1 MNIQDNCS
9 DIPEQSTESNYGLL
23 LSKKYRIKI
32 SENYSKFVYKKFFK
46 KIPNKY
52 VLKFDAYSDLEII
65 EYALSRITS
74 GQVKTRSDLPIENV
88 YKLQENIDYEEC
100 SLTQVLEENIESQV
114 SEYRKLTLNTWVS
127 TVEMAE
133 CLGVTEKELLKWR
146 KQGYRPLD
154 KKKNKK
160 LALRKGMTWRL
171 KKGHTRTYEWNFT
184 HTAYCDDVFW
194 SDKAYF
200 D

>member
-1 MNIQDNCS
+1 MNIQDHCA
-9 DIPEQSTESNYGLL
+9 DIPEKPTERNFGLL
-23 LSKKYRIKI
+23 LSKKYRDKTFKL
-32 SENYSKFVYKKFFK
+32 YKKFFYKKFFK

-65 EYALSRITS
+65 KYALSCLKS
-74 GQVKTRSDLPIENV
+74 GEIKTRSDLPIENI
-88 YKLQENIDYEEC
+88 YKLNENLD
-100 SLTQVLEENIESQV
+100 SQL
-114 SEYRKLTLNTWVS
+114 SEYHKLTLNDWVS
-127 TVEMAE
+127 TTEMAD
-133 CLGVTEKELLKWR
+133 CLGVTEKQLLEWR

-154 KKKNKK
+154 SKKNKK
-160 LALRKGMTWRL
+160 LALREGTTWRI

-184 HTAYCDDVFW
+184 HTACCDDVYW

>member
-9 DIPEQSTESNYGLL
+9 EIPQKPTERNFGLL
-23 LSKKYRIKI
+23 LSKKYRAKVA
-32 SENYSKFVYKKFFK
+32 ERYNNFFYKKFFK

-52 VLKFDAYSDLEII
+52 VLKFDAYSDLVII
-65 EYALSRITS
+65 QYALSCLKGGEI
-74 GQVKTRSDLPIENV
+74 KARSDLPIENIC
-88 YKLQENIDYEEC
+88 KLKENVD
-100 SLTQVLEENIESQV
+100 SQL
-114 SEYRKLTLNTWVS
+114 SEYRKLTLNSWVS
-127 TVEMAE
+127 TTEMAD
-133 CLGVTEKELLKWR
+133 CLGVTEKQLLEWR

-154 KKKNKK
+154 NKRNKK
-160 LALRKGMTWRL
+160 LALREGMTWRL

>member
-52 VLKFDAYSDLEII
+52 VLKFDAYSDLAII
-65 EYALSRITS
+65 QYALSCLKGGEI
-74 GQVKTRSDLPIENV
+74 KTRSDLPIENIC
-88 YKLQENIDYEEC
+88 KLKENVD
-100 SLTQVLEENIESQV
+100 SQL
-114 SEYRKLTLNTWVS
+114 SEYRKLTLNSWVS
-127 TVEMAE
+127 TTEMAD
-133 CLGVTEKELLKWR
+133 CLGVTEKQLLEWR

-154 KKKNKK
+154 NKKNKK
-160 LALRKGMTWRL
+160 LALREGMTWRL

-184 HTAYCDDVFW
+184 RTAYCDDVFW

>member
-1 MNIQDNCS
+1 M
-9 DIPEQSTESNYGLL
+9 E
-23 LSKKYRIKI
+23 KYRIKI

-88 YKLQENIDYEEC
+88 YKLQENI
-100 SLTQVLEENIESQV
+100 ESQV

-127 TVEMAE
+127 TAEMAE
-133 CLGVTEKELLKWR
+133 CLGVTE
-146 KQGYRPLD
+146 GYRPLD

>member
-9 DIPEQSTESNYGLL
+9 DVPERSTESNYGLL

-88 YKLQENIDYEEC
+88 YKLQENI
-100 SLTQVLEENIESQV
+100 ESQV
-114 SEYRKLTLNTWVS
+114 T
-127 TVEMAE
+127 EMAE

>member
-9 DIPEQSTESNYGLL
+9 DVPEQSKESNYGLL

-65 EYALSRITS
+65 EYALTRITS
-74 GQVKTRSDLPIENV
+74 GEVKTRSDLPIENV
-88 YKLQENIDYEEC
+88 YK
-100 SLTQVLEENIESQV
+100 LEENIESQV

-127 TVEMAE
+127 TAEMAE

>member
-1 MNIQDNCS
+1 M
-9 DIPEQSTESNYGLL
+9 
-23 LSKKYRIKI
+23 
-32 SENYSKFVYKKFFK
+32 
-46 KIPNKY
+46 
-52 VLKFDAYSDLEII
+52 
-65 EYALSRITS
+65 SRITS
-74 GQVKTRSDLPIENV
+74 GQVETRSDLPIENV
-88 YKLQENIDYEEC
+88 YK
-100 SLTQVLEENIESQV
+100 LEENIESQV

-127 TVEMAE
+127 TAEMAE